1 VSAIVDPLAIDD
13 IKPFGVLLADHAIT
27 KVFHAGSQDIA
38 ILYHA
43 TGIMPSPVFD
53 TQVAAALLGYPLQVG
68 YGPLVRSM
76 CGVRLAKADSYTDW
90 ARRPLS
96 DNQVKYALDDVAYL
110 PQMYEHMKAS
120 LAKKGRLEWLDAD
133 FKELT
138 NPAKYDNEPREMWRR
153 VKRVSSLSRQQLAI
167 AREIAAWREQEAVK
181 RNVPRKWVLSD
192 EAIIEITRKAPSTS
206 GRLLEVRGLAGHL
219 SRKGVNQILEAVRKG
234 VEMPQEQWPKLERH
248 ARGNTEIDGAVDMMA
263 ALVDVRANQNDVA
276 APVLASHDELTRLAR
291 GHRSDVAVLEGWR
304 YQMVGKELIDLLEG
318 RISLYLDNGRIE
330 VTVRNRS

>member
-1 VSAIVDPLAIDD
+1 MSKYIQTAAELDALIEELKGSKFICIDTEFLREKTYFAKLCLIQVNNGDVSAIVDPLAIDD
-13 IKPFGVLLADHAIT
+13 IKPFGVLLADHTIT

-120 LAKKGRLEWLDAD
+120 LSKKGRLEWLDAD

-206 GRLLEVRGLAGHL
+206 D
-219 SRKGVNQILEAVRKG
+219 RKSVV
-234 VEMPQEQWPKLERH
+234 
-248 ARGNTEIDGAVDMMA
+248 
-263 ALVDVRANQNDVA
+263 
-276 APVLASHDELTRLAR
+276 
-291 GHRSDVAVLEGWR
+291 
-304 YQMVGKELIDLLEG
+304 
-318 RISLYLDNGRIE
+318 
-330 VTVRNRS
+330 